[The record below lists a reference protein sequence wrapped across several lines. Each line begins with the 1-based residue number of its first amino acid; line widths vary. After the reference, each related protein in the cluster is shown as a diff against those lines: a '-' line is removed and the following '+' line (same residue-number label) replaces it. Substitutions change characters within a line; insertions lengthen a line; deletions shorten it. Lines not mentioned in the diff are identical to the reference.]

1 MRILAVTSVAL
12 LVAEPGRLAI
22 RIGRIDFYV
31 LPIHR
36 RGDFIAV
43 PAGIVSFED
52 VQAISIKLSQSCNH
66 GKESGCEWRRIS

>member
-1 MRILAVTSVAL
+1 MTSVAL
-12 LVAEPGRLAI
+12 LVTEPARLAI
-22 RIGRIDFYV
+22 KIGRIDFYV

-52 VQAISIKLSQSCNH
+52 VKAISIKLSQSCNH
-66 GKESGCEWRRIS
+66 GEEGRYEWRRIS